1 MKVPMQIQKV
11 QKRDSLQR
19 PYRPLRPV
27 PAWAESAGEAY
38 RVLETT
44 LVSRLEDNPFQ
55 VLPFG
60 LALLAFIVLLGLLSP
75 ALTPSRDFRLPGDVM
90 ELPQDV
96 KLPHLLLNSP
106 DLGTLLVQDSA
117 EVTIAEA
124 VSSEKIP
131 PLETQDYVLKKGDMI
146 SAIANKYNL
155 NLGTIISFNNIRNVR
170 HVGVGTTLVIPN
182 SVGVLYTVKKGDSL
196 SGISRTWKIAY
207 ETVLEANRLTTPV
220 LAPGQKVFLPGAN
233 LSARDLREA
242 LGELFILPTNGVIT
256 SRFGTRRDPFTGVR
270 TFHNG
275 VDFANAMGTPVRAAM
290 EGRVTDT
297 GFNSSYGNYVLVSHE
312 GGFQTLYGHL
322 KKFLVSD
329 GQYVSQGQQV
339 GLMGNTG
346 YSTGTHL
353 HFSIF
358 KWNNPLNPL
367 NYLY

>member
-1 MKVPMQIQKV
+1 MKVSMQIQNV
-11 QKRDSLQR
+11 QKRPNAPRADRPQVWAVAVPNNFRLLDST
-19 PYRPLRPV
+19 LR
-27 PAWAESAGEAY
+27 E
-38 RVLETT
+38 
-44 LVSRLEDNPFQ
+44 RLEGNPFQ

-60 LALLAFIVLLGLLSP
+60 MAVLTFILLLGLLSP
-75 ALTPSRDFRLPGDVM
+75 VLMPARDFRLPAGMDF
-90 ELPQDV
+90 PQDI
-96 KLPHLLLNSP
+96 KLPHLLLNAP
-106 DLGTLLVQDSA
+106 DLGRLLVDDS
-117 EVTIAEA
+117 EPMTIEQA
-124 VSSEKIP
+124 VSNEKAP
-131 PLETQDYVLKKGDMI
+131 PLELQSYVLQKGDML

-155 NLGTIISFNNIRNVR
+155 NLSTLISFNGIKNVR
-170 HVGVGTTLVIPN
+170 RVGIGTDLKIPN
-182 SVGVLYTVKKGDSL
+182 SVGVLYTVQKGDSL
-196 SGISRTWKIAY
+196 SGLARTWKIAY
-207 ETVLEANRLTTPV
+207 ETILEANRLTTPV
-220 LAPGQKVFLPGAN
+220 LAPGQKVFLPGAS

-256 SRFGTRRDPFTGVR
+256 SRFGTRKDPFTGIR

-275 VDFANAMGTPVRAAM
+275 VDFANSMGTAVRAAM

-297 GFNSSYGNYVLVSHE
+297 GFNSSYGNYILVSHE

-322 KKFLVSD
+322 KKFVVSA
-329 GQYVSQGQQV
+329 GQYVNQGQQI